1 MSQDAGP
8 EDWLAVCRNK
18 LRRSIQE
25 GKHSQE
31 AVEALVKMEE
41 MGRSDDTLKYE
52 IKRWAAA
59 LSYIKIIN
67 ELDKE
72 KDNDEPK

>member
-18 LRRSIQE
+18 LRRSVQE
-25 GKHSQE
+25 GRYSQE
-31 AVEALVKMEE
+31 AVDALVKMEE

-52 IKRWAAA
+52 AARWAAA
-59 LSYIKIIN
+59 ISYIKIIN
-67 ELDKE
+67 ELEKG
-72 KDNDEPK
+72 KDND